1 MKATMAKIFLCLA
14 IFIIATYSMYAQ
26 SVPVASATG
35 HITAEIIPVFTA
47 SETAQMNFGKFSPG
61 PQGGE
66 LILTPQGAISILGS
80 VYAANSLHNAAS
92 FYLTGHD
99 GSTYNIS
106 LPTSPVILTHIN
118 SGKTMLVDN
127 WTSSPSPGI
136 GTGILKDGFQVVY
149 IGATLKVGTLSDNP
163 IGSYA
168 GTYEITFEFN

>member
-1 MKATMAKIFLCLA
+1 MTTKMIKAFLCLA
-14 IFIIATYSMYAQ
+14 ISIIANFSIYAQ
-26 SVPVASATG
+26 SVPAASATG

-47 SETAQMNFGKFSPG
+47 SETSQMNFGKFSPG
-61 PQGGE
+61 PQGGQ
-66 LILTPQGAISILGS
+66 LILSPQGSVSVLGS

-106 LPTSPVILTHIN
+106 LPATPVVLTHTGT
-118 SGKTMLVDN
+118 GKTMLADN

-136 GTGILKDGFQVVY
+136 GTGILRDGFQVVY
-149 IGATLKVGTLSDNP
+149 VGATLRIGTLSDNP

-168 GTYEITFEFN
+168 GTFEITFEFN